1 MRKEPAMHCRI
12 RFKEVRVKKKYW
24 DLASGIFLLVF
35 SVVLFIGAKNVKTLS
50 VSSVGSGTFPS
61 IIAVILAI
69 VSVAIIV
76 GGVKKA
82 RGPDEKSKAAE
93 GKPRMWAVLA
103 TFAIMAIYAT
113 LMPTLGFMITTAA
126 YLFAQMYIMA
136 AKEHQ
141 KPVLFGIISVVA
153 SVSIYYMFVKVFS
166 LMLPAGILG

>member
-1 MRKEPAMHCRI
+1 M
-12 RFKEVRVKKKYW
+12 KKKYW

-35 SVVLFIGAKNVKTLS
+35 SVALYFGAKNVKTLS

-61 IIAVILAI
+61 IVAVVLAI

-82 RGPDEKSKAAE
+82 RGPDEKAKTDG
-93 GKPRMWAVLA
+93 GKPRMWAVVA
-103 TFAIMAIYAT
+103 TFVIMAIYAT
-113 LMPTLGFMITTAA
+113 LMPSVGFMITTAV

-141 KPVLFGIISVVA
+141 KPILFGVISVVA